1 MGSAADA
8 FENSLIEAL
17 AGWGVSPT
25 AEQLTQFGRHYQMLV
40 EANRSF
46 NLTRI
51 VEPVD
56 AAIKHFADSLSVV
69 SLLRQRPRRVAS
81 MLDIGTGPGFPAL
94 PLAVMYPEW
103 RVMAID
109 GTGKK
114 VAFVRRAA
122 TSMGLSKVE
131 AVHAHSSHW
140 TSPEK
145 FDLVVLRAVAALDVC
160 VSQGSRFVAKG
171 GTVVAFKS
179 ADVDKAELD
188 AAGQAATTS
197 GMMATEPFV
206 YELGSSDGRMT
217 RALHLFETGGGLPGV
232 CPSNGHYRR

>member
-1 MGSAADA
+1 MDSSADA
-8 FENSLIEAL
+8 FEKSLIEAL
-17 AGWGVSPT
+17 AGWGVLPS
-25 AEQLTQFGRHYQMLV
+25 AEQLAQFGMHYQMLV

-69 SLLRQRPRRVAS
+69 SMLKERPRRVAS
-81 MLDIGTGPGFPAL
+81 MLDIGTGAGFPAL

-103 RVMAID
+103 PVTAID

-131 AVHAHSSHW
+131 AVHTHSSHW
-140 TSPEK
+140 ASPQK

-160 VSQGSRFVAKG
+160 VSHGSRFVAKG
-171 GTVVAFKS
+171 GTVVAYKS
-179 ADVDKAELD
+179 ADVGKGEVES
-188 AAGQAATTS
+188 AARVAAPS
-197 GMMATEPFV
+197 GMTATEPFV

-217 RALHLFETGGGLPGV
+217 RALHLFEAGGGLAGV